1 MLLLVSHGGGIDVV
15 IDNEAIIF
23 FPFFEKP
30 LFLLVASFY
39 AFRFCYPLAQ
49 SLCVR
54 ARVLTC
60 TFEGCLAVLS
70 D

>member
-39 AFRFCYPLAQ
+39 AFRCCYPLAQ

-54 ARVLTC
+54 VCARAC
-60 TFEGCLAVLS
+60 
-70 D
+70 